1 VSRSQPWVIVP
12 GIWNS
17 DPEHWQSVWEREQQD
32 EHDEH
37 DERDQHGRR
46 DQHQQPAAVR
56 IAPTSWSDPDPDDWR
71 AAISTAAASCPEPP
85 VLIAHSLG
93 VLAVADWLAAT
104 ADAPALVAG
113 AFLVAPPDPLGD
125 TFPDE
130 ASGFVAPRP
139 VPSAQRVPTRL
150 VVSDDDPYCSVDRAL
165 VFADA
170 MGADVV
176 RVGALGHVNVASGV
190 GDWPAGR
197 ELLRAFEDGL
207 RPPR

>member
-1 VSRSQPWVIVP
+1 MSRSRPWVIVP

-37 DERDQHGRR
+37 DERDQHGQR
-46 DQHQQPAAVR
+46 DQHQQSAAVR
-56 IAPTSWSDPDPDDWR
+56 IAPASWSDPDPDDWR
-71 AAISTAAASCPEPP
+71 AAISTAVASCAEPP
-85 VLIAHSLG
+85 VLVAHSLG
-93 VLAVADWLAAT
+93 VLAVADWLATT
-104 ADAPALVAG
+104 AEAPALVAG

-139 VPSAQRVPTRL
+139 VPPARRVPARL
-150 VVSDDDPYCSVDRAL
+150 VVSDDDPYCSADRAL
-165 VFADA
+165 VFAEA

-190 GDWPAGR
+190 GAWPAGR
-197 ELLRAFEDGL
+197 ELLWAFEDGL
-207 RPPR
+207 RPPQ